1 MRATSI
7 QGRYWPACLCVLYCS
22 LLLVLSPMG
31 ANGQTGFGT
40 VEIIV
45 SDTNNVP
52 LPGAKLCLQ
61 MPNQVME
68 RQADQNGRYV
78 TSLPVGQT
86 TVYAKKDGFENRQD
100 AIVMANGQQLVRQLR
115 LPPGQTQPFPID
127 CGTTAATTTTSTE
140 DPCDT
145 IASLLPAVGTRVTDR
160 VVAVT
165 MNFKNP
171 TNAYRISEFSPQEAR
186 AGSNP
191 SGWLDAAEAFT
202 KKNVKWI
209 PVFNQASTAVTIN
222 FTLTE
227 PGYGNHTIYVQTRRY
242 SNGCVARRTH
252 LVTVVLAPSNFQT
265 HTLKGSALDQF
276 VAEAKARGYE
286 FRTQMNVVQ
295 RQDRCRPGFYSLW
308 PEHFNDRRG
317 ALGSDP
323 NRLDQEVSARFEVFG
338 GPLLLKP
345 FWTIEQSK
353 AEHPSFPN
361 YIPPGPLDP
370 NRNNTVMVYEKF
382 GQSGCPHGCQQSP
395 LREFSWVRK
404 IYGYVGLSGTRA
416 EGGTE
421 FCDRE
426 RDAHLTELVLKGPA
440 GDAPTSALED
450 LRVQGPFRI
459 QPIAPPKL
467 VFPRGVEKK
476 AGTEG
481 NQTVD
486 QPAETE
492 KKP

>member
-1 MRATSI
+1 MRFMRS
-7 QGRYWPACLCVLYCS
+7 YWEAYLLFICALSVG
-22 LLLVLSPMG
+22 LLLMLPYTRAG
-31 ANGQTGFGT
+31 AQTGFGMI
-40 VEIIV
+40 EIIV

-52 LPGAKLCLQ
+52 LPGAKLCVQ

-78 TSLPVGQT
+78 TSLPAGQT
-86 TVYAKKDGFENRQD
+86 TVYAKKDGYENRQETV
-100 AIVMANGQQLVRQLR
+100 VMANGQQLVRQLR

-127 CGTTAATTTTSTE
+127 CGTTTATTTTPTE
-140 DPCDT
+140 DSCDT

-171 TNAYRISEFSPQEAR
+171 TNAYRITEFSPQEAR

-209 PVFNQASTAVTIN
+209 PVFNPASTSVTVN

-242 SNGCVARRTH
+242 SNGCVAPRTH

-265 HTLKGSALDQF
+265 HTLKGTVLEQF
-276 VAEAKARGYE
+276 VADAKARGYE
-286 FRTQMNVVQ
+286 FQTQMNVVQ

-317 ALGSDP
+317 ALGTDP
-323 NRLDQEVSARFEVFG
+323 NRLDQEVSVRFEAFR

-345 FWTIEQSK
+345 FWTIEQTK
-353 AEHPSFPN
+353 AEHSSFPN

-395 LREFSWVRK
+395 TREFSWVRK
-404 IYGYVGLSGTRA
+404 IYGYVALSGTRA

-426 RDAHLTELVLKGPA
+426 QDARLTELVLKGPA
-440 GDAPTSALED
+440 GDAPINALED
-450 LRVQGPFRI
+450 LRVQRPFKIR
-459 QPIAPPKL
+459 PIPPPKL
-467 VFPRGVEKK
+467 VIPRGVE
-476 AGTEG
+476 GEQRTDG
-481 NQTVD
+481 SQPMD
-486 QPAETE
+486 QPVESE
-492 KKP
+492 KNP